1 MLYYRTAYSTR
12 KNHAHQQQIA
22 RPRRPRRGTVH
33 RRTHRLLR
41 QRQRLQLD
49 AVGVGRPGGDLQIAP
64 SDFPKSDVPI
74 VAGTVLVANG
84 DHNDGWSVTVQP
96 KDKNGFADAKAAL
109 EKAGYTVQPGATD
122 SKAVYKNDK
131 YTVAIGTP
139 GVAVTYLVTA
149 N

>member
-1 MLYYRTAYSTR
+1 MRTNSRSLVPAALVAALSIAALTGCSGSGNGSSSTPSASAAQEATS
-12 KNHAHQQQIA
+12 KS
-22 RPRRPRRGTVH
+22 
-33 RRTHRLLR
+33 L
-41 QRQRLQLD
+41 
-49 AVGVGRPGGDLQIAP
+49 P

>member
-1 MLYYRTAYSTR
+1 MRTNSKMLVPAALVAALS
-12 KNHAHQQQIA
+12 IA
-22 RPRRPRRGTVH
+22 ALTGCS
-33 RRTHRLLR
+33 
-41 QRQRLQLD
+41 
-49 AVGVGRPGGDLQIAP
+49 GSGDGSSATPSASASQEATSKSLP

>member
-1 MLYYRTAYSTR
+1 MRTNSKMLVPAALVAALSIAALTGCSGSGSGSSSTPSASASQEATS
-12 KNHAHQQQIA
+12 KS
-22 RPRRPRRGTVH
+22 
-33 RRTHRLLR
+33 L
-41 QRQRLQLD
+41 
-49 AVGVGRPGGDLQIAP
+49 P

>member
-1 MLYYRTAYSTR
+1 MRTNSKMLVPAALVAALSIAALTGCSGSGNGSSSTPSASASQEATS
-12 KNHAHQQQIA
+12 KS
-22 RPRRPRRGTVH
+22 
-33 RRTHRLLR
+33 L
-41 QRQRLQLD
+41 
-49 AVGVGRPGGDLQIAP
+49 P

>member
-1 MLYYRTAYSTR
+1 MRTNSKLLVPAALVAALS
-12 KNHAHQQQIA
+12 IA
-22 RPRRPRRGTVH
+22 ALTGCSSS
-33 RRTHRLLR
+33 
-41 QRQRLQLD
+41 
-49 AVGVGRPGGDLQIAP
+49 GGGSSATPSASASQEATSKSLP

-74 VAGTVLVANG
+74 VAGTVIVANG

-109 EKAGYTVQPGATD
+109 EKAGYTAQPGASD

-139 GVAVTYLVTA
+139 GVAVTYAVTA

>member
-1 MLYYRTAYSTR
+1 MMRTNSKLLVPAALVAALS
-12 KNHAHQQQIA
+12 IA
-22 RPRRPRRGTVH
+22 ALTGCS
-33 RRTHRLLR
+33 
-41 QRQRLQLD
+41 
-49 AVGVGRPGGDLQIAP
+49 GSGGGSSATPSASASQEATSKSLP

-74 VAGTVLVANG
+74 VAGTVIVANG

-109 EKAGYTVQPGATD
+109 EKAGYTVQPGASD

-139 GVAVTYLVTA
+139 GVAVTYAVTA